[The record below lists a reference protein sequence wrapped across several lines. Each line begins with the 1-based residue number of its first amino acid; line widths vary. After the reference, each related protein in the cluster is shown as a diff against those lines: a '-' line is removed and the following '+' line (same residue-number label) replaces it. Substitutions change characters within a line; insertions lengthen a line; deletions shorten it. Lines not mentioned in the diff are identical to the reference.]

1 MTSIT
6 ADQTAPGPARS
17 PMLAVRVQDLAD
29 MIGLDPA
36 CVGDLL
42 SGGAC
47 LCCDANPVIGVAQRH
62 SPGGMASLAE
72 PLACV
77 CSAGGR
83 RGHLPAEVVADRRLG
98 DAYGAADPDAP
109 DLAGADELVGRR
121 LRDPQYS
128 GDLGDRQVPRRRC
141 PAGYRRYGGP
151 GFRWAARRFSPGRGL
166 PASFGLARL

>member
-29 MIGLDPA
+29 MTGLDPA

-62 SPGGMASLAE
+62 SPGGMTGPAE
-72 PLACV
+72 PLVRAVRVQDLADMTGLDPACV
-77 CSAGGR
+77 GDLLSAGAC
-83 RGHLPAEVVADRRLG
+83 LCSDANPVAGVTLRHRPG
-98 DAYGAADPDAP
+98 VMAGPVEP
-109 DLAGADELVGRR
+109 LA
-121 LRDPQYS
+121 
-128 GDLGDRQVPRRRC
+128 
-141 PAGYRRYGGP
+141 
-151 GFRWAARRFSPGRGL
+151 
-166 PASFGLARL
+166 

>member
-29 MIGLDPA
+29 MTGLDPA

-62 SPGGMASLAE
+62 SPGGMTGPAEPLVRAVRVQDLSDMIGLHPACVGDHPTGGPCLCCDANPVIGVAQRHSLGGMASLAE
-72 PLACV
+72 PLA
-77 CSAGGR
+77 
-83 RGHLPAEVVADRRLG
+83 
-98 DAYGAADPDAP
+98 
-109 DLAGADELVGRR
+109 
-121 LRDPQYS
+121 
-128 GDLGDRQVPRRRC
+128 
-141 PAGYRRYGGP
+141 
-151 GFRWAARRFSPGRGL
+151 
-166 PASFGLARL
+166 